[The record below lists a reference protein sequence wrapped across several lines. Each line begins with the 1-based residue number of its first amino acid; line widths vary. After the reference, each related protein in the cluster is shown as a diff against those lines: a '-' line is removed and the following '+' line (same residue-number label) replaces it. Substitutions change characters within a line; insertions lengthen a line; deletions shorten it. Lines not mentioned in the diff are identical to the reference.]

1 MKGYVTKSLLFLAC
15 LFFLTMNALAANP
28 SSLADGAQ
36 LLKGSERIAVL
47 NEIGSIEKKYGV
59 RLAVV
64 TVKTTNNVKIGD
76 YANQLL
82 DSTYKDGKNGSMV
95 LVLAMDTRDYY
106 LATDTAMRQRI
117 SDKGGIPALE
127 EKFLPLLKKNQYAD
141 AFKAYAVETGEL
153 LAYYEANG
161 EAYDPQDQFSL
172 TALVIALVLGI
183 GGGFLIRRYLISTM
197 SNVAPA
203 LAASAYLDEDSFDL
217 MEKEDTFLFMT
228 VSRTP
233 KANDDSDRHDSTDD
247 NHGGG
252 GGKF

>member
-1 MKGYVTKSLLFLAC
+1 MKGYVTKSLQFLAC

-47 NEIGSIEKKYGV
+47 NEIGSIEKEYGV

-95 LVLAMDTRDYY
+95 LAMDTRDYY

-127 EKFLPLLKKNQYAD
+127 EKCLPLLKEKKYAD
-141 AFKAYAVETGEL
+141 AFKAYALETGEL

-161 EAYDPQDQFSL
+161 KAYDPHDAFSW
-172 TALVIALVLGI
+172 TALLIALILGI

-203 LAASAYLDEDSFDL
+203 LAASAYLDEDSFNL
-217 MEKEDTFLFMT
+217 TEKEDTFLFMN
-228 VSRTP
+228 VSRVA
-233 KANDDSDRHDSTDD
+233 KAKKSGRNDSTDE

>member
-1 MKGYVTKSLLFLAC
+1 MKGYVTKSLQFLAC

-28 SSLADGAQ
+28 SSLADGVQ

-47 NEIGSIEKKYGV
+47 NEIGSIEKEYGV

-95 LVLAMDTRDYY
+95 LAMDTRDYY

-127 EKFLPLLKKNQYAD
+127 EKCLPLLKEKKYAD
-141 AFKAYAVETGEL
+141 AFKAYALETGEL

-161 EAYDPQDQFSL
+161 KAYDPHDAFSW
-172 TALVIALVLGI
+172 TALLIALILGI
-183 GGGFLIRRYLISTM
+183 GGGFLIRRYLINTM
-197 SNVAPA
+197 SNVVPA
-203 LAASAYLDEDSFDL
+203 LAASAYLDENSFDL
-217 MEKEDTFLFMT
+217 MEKEDTFLFMN
-228 VSRTP
+228 VSRTA
-233 KANDDSDRHDSTDD
+233 KAKKSERHDSTDEK
-247 NHGGG
+247 HGGG

>member
-1 MKGYVTKSLLFLAC
+1 MKGYVTKSLQFLAC

-47 NEIGSIEKKYGV
+47 NEIGSIEKEYGV

-95 LVLAMDTRDYY
+95 LAMDTRDYY
-106 LATDTAMRQRI
+106 LATDTAMRQRS

-127 EKFLPLLKKNQYAD
+127 EKCLPLLKEKKYAD
-141 AFKAYAVETGEL
+141 AFKAYALETGEL

-161 EAYDPQDQFSL
+161 KAYDPHDAFSW
-172 TALVIALVLGI
+172 TALLIALILSI
-183 GGGFLIRRYLISTM
+183 GGGFLIRRYLINTM
-197 SNVAPA
+197 SNVVPA
-203 LAASAYLDEDSFDL
+203 LAASAYLDENSFDL
-217 MEKEDTFLFMT
+217 TEKEDTFLFMN
-228 VSRTP
+228 VSRTA
-233 KANDDSDRHDSTDD
+233 KAKKSERHDSTDEK
-247 NHGGG
+247 HGGG

>member
-15 LFFLTMNALAANP
+15 LFFLAMNVLAANP

-47 NEIGSIEKKYGV
+47 NELGNIERKYGV

-64 TVKTTNNVKIGD
+64 TVKTTNKVKIGD

-82 DSTYKDGKNGSMV
+82 DSTYTDGKNGNMV

-106 LATDTAMRQRI
+106 VATDKAMRQRI
-117 SDKGGIPALE
+117 SDKGSLPVLE
-127 EKFLPLLKKNQYAD
+127 EKFAE
-141 AFKAYAVETGEL
+141 AFKAYALESGEL

-161 EAYDPQDQFSL
+161 KAYDPHDAFSW
-172 TALVIALVLGI
+172 TALLIALALGI

-203 LAASAYLDEDSFDL
+203 LAASAYLDENSFDL
-217 MEKEDTFLFMT
+217 TEKEDTFLFMN
-228 VSRTP
+228 VSRVA
-233 KANDDSDRHDSTDD
+233 KAKKSGRNDSTDE

>member
-1 MKGYVTKSLLFLAC
+1 MKGYVTKSLQFLAC

-47 NEIGSIEKKYGV
+47 NEIGSIEKEYGV

-95 LVLAMDTRDYY
+95 LAMDTRDYY

-117 SDKGGIPALE
+117 GDKGGIPALE
-127 EKFLPLLKKNQYAD
+127 EKCLPLLKEKKYAD
-141 AFKAYAVETGEL
+141 AFKAYALETGEL

-161 EAYDPQDQFSL
+161 KAYDPHDAFSW
-172 TALVIALVLGI
+172 TALLIALILGI
-183 GGGFLIRRYLISTM
+183 GGGFLIRRYLINTM
-197 SNVAPA
+197 SNVVPA
-203 LAASAYLDEDSFDL
+203 LAASAYLDENSFDL
-217 MEKEDTFLFMT
+217 MEKEDTFLFMN
-228 VSRTP
+228 VSRTA
-233 KANDDSDRHDSTDD
+233 KAKKSERHDSTDEK
-247 NHGGG
+247 HGGG

>member
-1 MKGYVTKSLLFLAC
+1 MKGYVTKSLQFLAC

-47 NEIGSIEKKYGV
+47 NEIGSIEKEYGV

-95 LVLAMDTRDYY
+95 LAMDTRDYY

-127 EKFLPLLKKNQYAD
+127 EKCLPLLKEKKYAD
-141 AFKAYAVETGEL
+141 AFKAYALETGEL

-161 EAYDPQDQFSL
+161 KAYDPHDAFSW
-172 TALVIALVLGI
+172 TALLIALILGI
-183 GGGFLIRRYLISTM
+183 GCGFLIRSYLINTM
-197 SNVAPA
+197 SNVVPA
-203 LAASAYLDEDSFDL
+203 LAASAYLDENSFDL
-217 MEKEDTFLFMT
+217 TEQEDTFLFMN
-228 VSRTP
+228 VSRTA
-233 KANDDSDRHDSTDD
+233 KAKKSERHDSTDEK
-247 NHGGG
+247 HGGG

>member
-1 MKGYVTKSLLFLAC
+1 MKGYVTKCMLFLVC

-47 NEIGSIEKKYGV
+47 NEIGNVEKKYGV

-64 TVKTTNNVKIGD
+64 TVASTKQVKIGD
-76 YANQLL
+76 YANQIL
-82 DSTYKDGKNGSMV
+82 DSTYKDGKNGKKV
-95 LVLAMDTRDYY
+95 LVLAMDTREYY
-106 LATDTAMRQRI
+106 IATDKTMRQRI
-117 SDKGGIPALE
+117 TDKGGIPALE
-127 EKFLPLLKKNQYAD
+127 EQFLPLLKEKKYAD
-141 AFKAYAVETGEL
+141 AFKAYASESGEL

-161 EAYDPQDQFSL
+161 KAYDPHDQFSV
-172 TALVIALVLGI
+172 TALAIALVLGI
-183 GGGFLIRRYLISTM
+183 VGGFLIRRYLISTM

-217 MEKEDTFLFMT
+217 VEKDDTFLFMN
-228 VSRTP
+228 VSRVA
-233 KANDDSDRHDSTDD
+233 KAKKEERHDSTDSS
-247 NHGGG
+247 HGGG

>member
-1 MKGYVTKSLLFLAC
+1 MKGYVTKSLQFLAC

-47 NEIGSIEKKYGV
+47 NEIGSIEKEYGV

-95 LVLAMDTRDYY
+95 LAMDTRDYY

-127 EKFLPLLKKNQYAD
+127 EKCLPLLKEKKYAD
-141 AFKAYAVETGEL
+141 AFKAYALETGEL

-161 EAYDPQDQFSL
+161 KAYDPHDAFSW
-172 TALVIALVLGI
+172 TALLIALILGI
-183 GGGFLIRRYLISTM
+183 GGGFLIRRYLINTM
-197 SNVAPA
+197 SNVVPA
-203 LAASAYLDEDSFDL
+203 LAASAYLDENSFDL
-217 MEKEDTFLFMT
+217 TEQEDIFLFMN
-228 VSRTP
+228 VSRTA
-233 KANDDSDRHDSTDD
+233 KAKKSERHDSTDEK
-247 NHGGG
+247 HGGG

>member
-1 MKGYVTKSLLFLAC
+1 MKGYVTKSLQFLAC

-47 NEIGSIEKKYGV
+47 NEIGSIEKEYGV

-95 LVLAMDTRDYY
+95 LAMDTRDYY

-127 EKFLPLLKKNQYAD
+127 EKCLPLLKEKKYAD
-141 AFKAYAVETGEL
+141 AFKAYALETGEL

-161 EAYDPQDQFSL
+161 KAYDPHDAFSW
-172 TALVIALVLGI
+172 TALLIALILGI
-183 GGGFLIRRYLISTM
+183 GGGFLIRRYLINTM
-197 SNVAPA
+197 SNVVPA
-203 LAASAYLDEDSFDL
+203 LAASAYLDENSFDL
-217 MEKEDTFLFMT
+217 TEQEDTFLFMN
-228 VSRTP
+228 VSRTA
-233 KANDDSDRHDSTDD
+233 KAKKS
-247 NHGGG
+247 
-252 GGKF
+252 

>member
-1 MKGYVTKSLLFLAC
+1 MKGYVTKSLQFLAC

-47 NEIGSIEKKYGV
+47 NEIGSIEKEYGV

-95 LVLAMDTRDYY
+95 LAMDTRDYY

-127 EKFLPLLKKNQYAD
+127 EKCLPLLKEKKYAD
-141 AFKAYAVETGEL
+141 AFKAYALETGEL

-161 EAYDPQDQFSL
+161 KAYDPHDAFSW
-172 TALVIALVLGI
+172 TALLIALILGI
-183 GGGFLIRRYLISTM
+183 GGGFLIRRYLINTM
-197 SNVAPA
+197 SNVVPA
-203 LAASAYLDEDSFDL
+203 LAASAYLDEYSFDL
-217 MEKEDTFLFMT
+217 TEKEDTFLFMN
-228 VSRTP
+228 VSRTA
-233 KANDDSDRHDSTDD
+233 KAKKSERHDSTDEK
-247 NHGGG
+247 HGGG

>member
-1 MKGYVTKSLLFLAC
+1 MKGYVTKSLQFLAC

-47 NEIGSIEKKYGV
+47 NEIGSIEKEYGV

-95 LVLAMDTRDYY
+95 LAMDTRDYY

-117 SDKGGIPALE
+117 SDKGGIPPLE
-127 EKFLPLLKKNQYAD
+127 EKCLPLLKEKKYAD
-141 AFKAYAVETGEL
+141 AFKAYALETGEL

-161 EAYDPQDQFSL
+161 KAYDPHDAFSW
-172 TALVIALVLGI
+172 TALLIALILGI
-183 GGGFLIRRYLISTM
+183 GGGFLIRRYLINTM
-197 SNVAPA
+197 SNVVPA
-203 LAASAYLDEDSFDL
+203 LAASAYLDENSFDL
-217 MEKEDTFLFMT
+217 TEQEDTFLFMN
-228 VSRTP
+228 VSRTA
-233 KANDDSDRHDSTDD
+233 KAKKSERHDSTDEK
-247 NHGGG
+247 HGGG

>member
-1 MKGYVTKSLLFLAC
+1 MKGYVTKSLQFLAC

-47 NEIGSIEKKYGV
+47 NEIGSIEKEYGV

-95 LVLAMDTRDYY
+95 LAMDTRDYY

-127 EKFLPLLKKNQYAD
+127 EKCLPLLKEKKYAD
-141 AFKAYAVETGEL
+141 AFKAYALETGEL

-161 EAYDPQDQFSL
+161 KAYDPHDAFSW
-172 TALVIALVLGI
+172 TALLIALILGI
-183 GGGFLIRRYLISTM
+183 GGGFLIRRYLINTM
-197 SNVAPA
+197 SNVVPA
-203 LAASAYLDEDSFDL
+203 LVASAYLDENSFDL
-217 MEKEDTFLFMT
+217 TEKEDTFLFMN
-228 VSRTP
+228 VSRTA
-233 KANDDSDRHDSTDD
+233 KAKKSERHDSTDEK
-247 NHGGG
+247 HGGG

>member
-1 MKGYVTKSLLFLAC
+1 MKGYVTKSLQFLAC

-47 NEIGSIEKKYGV
+47 NEIGSIEKEYGV

-95 LVLAMDTRDYY
+95 LAMDTRDYY

-127 EKFLPLLKKNQYAD
+127 EKCLPLLKEKEYAD
-141 AFKAYAVETGEL
+141 AFKAYALETGEL

-161 EAYDPQDQFSL
+161 KAYDPHDAFSW
-172 TALVIALVLGI
+172 TALLIALILGI
-183 GGGFLIRRYLISTM
+183 GGGFLIRRYLINTM
-197 SNVAPA
+197 SNVVPA
-203 LAASAYLDEDSFDL
+203 LAASAYLDENSFDL
-217 MEKEDTFLFMT
+217 TEQEDTFLFMN
-228 VSRTP
+228 VSRTA
-233 KANDDSDRHDSTDD
+233 KAKKSERHDSTDEK
-247 NHGGG
+247 HGGG

>member
-1 MKGYVTKSLLFLAC
+1 MKGYVTKSLQFLAC

-47 NEIGSIEKKYGV
+47 NEIGSIEKEYGV

-95 LVLAMDTRDYY
+95 LAMDTRDYY

-127 EKFLPLLKKNQYAD
+127 EKCLPLLKEKKYAD
-141 AFKAYAVETGEL
+141 AFKAYALETGEL
-153 LAYYEANG
+153 LAYYEGN
-161 EAYDPQDQFSL
+161 
-172 TALVIALVLGI
+172 
-183 GGGFLIRRYLISTM
+183 GGFLIRRYLINTM
-197 SNVAPA
+197 SNVVPA
-203 LAASAYLDEDSFDL
+203 LAASAYLDENSFDL
-217 MEKEDTFLFMT
+217 TEKEDTFLFMN
-228 VSRTP
+228 VSRTA
-233 KANDDSDRHDSTDD
+233 KAKKSERHDSTDEK
-247 NHGGG
+247 HGGG

>member
-1 MKGYVTKSLLFLAC
+1 MKGYVTKSLQFLAC

-47 NEIGSIEKKYGV
+47 NEIGSIEKEYGV

-95 LVLAMDTRDYY
+95 LAMDTRDYY

-127 EKFLPLLKKNQYAD
+127 EKCLPLLKEKKYAD
-141 AFKAYAVETGEL
+141 AFKAYALETGEL

-161 EAYDPQDQFSL
+161 KAYDPHDAFSW
-172 TALVIALVLGI
+172 TALLIALILGI
-183 GGGFLIRRYLISTM
+183 GGGFLIRRYLINTM
-197 SNVAPA
+197 SNVVPA
-203 LAASAYLDEDSFDL
+203 LAASAYLDENSFDL
-217 MEKEDTFLFMT
+217 MEQEDTFLFMN
-228 VSRTP
+228 VSRTA
-233 KANDDSDRHDSTDD
+233 KAKKSERHDSTDEK
-247 NHGGG
+247 HGGG

>member
-1 MKGYVTKSLLFLAC
+1 MKGYVTKSLQFLAC
-15 LFFLTMNALAANP
+15 LFFLTMNALATNP

-47 NEIGSIEKKYGV
+47 NEIGSIEKEYGV

-95 LVLAMDTRDYY
+95 LAMDTRDYY

-127 EKFLPLLKKNQYAD
+127 EKCLPLLKEKKYAD
-141 AFKAYAVETGEL
+141 AFKAYALETGEL

-161 EAYDPQDQFSL
+161 KAYDPHDAFSW
-172 TALVIALVLGI
+172 TALLIALILGI
-183 GGGFLIRRYLISTM
+183 GGGFLIRRYLINTM
-197 SNVAPA
+197 SNVVPA
-203 LAASAYLDEDSFDL
+203 LAASAYLDENSFDL
-217 MEKEDTFLFMT
+217 MEKEDTFLFMN
-228 VSRTP
+228 VSRTA
-233 KANDDSDRHDSTDD
+233 KAKKSERHDSTDEK
-247 NHGGG
+247 HGGG

>member
-1 MKGYVTKSLLFLAC
+1 MKGYVTKCMLFLVC

-47 NEIGSIEKKYGV
+47 NEIGSVEKKYGV

-64 TVKTTNNVKIGD
+64 TVSSTKQVKIGD
-76 YANQLL
+76 YANQIL
-82 DSTYKDGKNGSMV
+82 DSTYKDGKNGNM
-95 LVLAMDTRDYY
+95 VLAMDTRDYY
-106 LATDTAMRQRI
+106 IATDKTMRQRI
-117 SDKGGIPALE
+117 TDKGGIPALE
-127 EKFLPLLKKNQYAD
+127 EQFLPLLKEKKYGD
-141 AFKAYAVETGEL
+141 AFKAYASESGEL

-161 EAYDPQDQFSL
+161 KAYDPHDQFSV
-172 TALVIALVLGI
+172 TALAIALALGI
-183 GGGFLIRRYLISTM
+183 VGGFLIRRYLISTM

-217 MEKEDTFLFMT
+217 VEKDDTFLFMN
-228 VSRTP
+228 VSRVA
-233 KANDDSDRHDSTDD
+233 KAKKEERHDSTDSS
-247 NHGGG
+247 HGGG

>member
-1 MKGYVTKSLLFLAC
+1 MKGYVTKSLQFLAC

-28 SSLADGAQ
+28 SSLVDGAQ

-47 NEIGSIEKKYGV
+47 NEIGSIEKEYGV

-95 LVLAMDTRDYY
+95 LAMDTRDYY

-127 EKFLPLLKKNQYAD
+127 EKCLPLLKEKKYAD
-141 AFKAYAVETGEL
+141 AFKAYALETGEL

-161 EAYDPQDQFSL
+161 KAYDPHDAFSW
-172 TALVIALVLGI
+172 TALLIALILGI
-183 GGGFLIRRYLISTM
+183 GGGFLIRRYLINTM
-197 SNVAPA
+197 SNVVPA
-203 LAASAYLDEDSFDL
+203 LAASAYLDENSFDL
-217 MEKEDTFLFMT
+217 TEQEDTFLFMN
-228 VSRTP
+228 VSRTA
-233 KANDDSDRHDSTDD
+233 KAKKSERHDSTDEK
-247 NHGGG
+247 HGGG

>member
-1 MKGYVTKSLLFLAC
+1 MKGYVTKSLQFLAC

-47 NEIGSIEKKYGV
+47 NEIGSIEKEYGV

-95 LVLAMDTRDYY
+95 LAMDTRDYY

-127 EKFLPLLKKNQYAD
+127 EKCLPLLKEKKYAD
-141 AFKAYAVETGEL
+141 AFKAYALETGEL

-161 EAYDPQDQFSL
+161 KAYDPHDAFSW
-172 TALVIALVLGI
+172 TALLIALILGI
-183 GGGFLIRRYLISTM
+183 GGGFLIRCYLINTM
-197 SNVAPA
+197 SNVVPA
-203 LAASAYLDEDSFDL
+203 LAASAYLDENSFDL
-217 MEKEDTFLFMT
+217 TEQEDTFLFMN
-228 VSRTP
+228 VSRTA
-233 KANDDSDRHDSTDD
+233 KAKKSERHDSTDEK
-247 NHGGG
+247 HGGG

>member
-15 LFFLTMNALAANP
+15 LFFLTMNVLAANP

-47 NEIGSIEKKYGV
+47 NEIGSIEKEYGV

-95 LVLAMDTRDYY
+95 LAMDTRDYY

-127 EKFLPLLKKNQYAD
+127 EKCLPLLKEKKYAD
-141 AFKAYAVETGEL
+141 AFKAYALETGEL

-161 EAYDPQDQFSL
+161 KAYDPHDAFSW
-172 TALVIALVLGI
+172 TALLIALILGI
-183 GGGFLIRRYLISTM
+183 GGGFLIRRYLINTM
-197 SNVAPA
+197 SNVVPA
-203 LAASAYLDEDSFDL
+203 LAASAYLDENSFDL
-217 MEKEDTFLFMT
+217 TEKEDTFLFMN
-228 VSRTP
+228 VSRTA
-233 KANDDSDRHDSTDD
+233 KAKKSERHDSTDEK
-247 NHGGG
+247 HGGG

>member
-15 LFFLTMNALAANP
+15 LFFLAMNVLAANP

-47 NEIGSIEKKYGV
+47 NELGNIEKKYGV

-64 TVKTTNNVKIGD
+64 TVKTTNKVKIGD

-82 DSTYKDGKNGSMV
+82 DSTYKEGKNGNMV
-95 LVLAMDTRDYY
+95 LVMDTRDYY
-106 LATDTAMRQRI
+106 VATDKAMRQRI
-117 SDKGGIPALE
+117 SDKGSLPVLE
-127 EKFLPLLKKNQYAD
+127 EKFLPLLKEKKYAE
-141 AFKAYAVETGEL
+141 AFKAYALESGEL

-161 EAYDPQDQFSL
+161 KAYDPHDAFSW
-172 TALVIALVLGI
+172 TALLIALVLGI

-203 LAASAYLDEDSFDL
+203 LAASAYLDENSFDL
-217 MEKEDTFLFMT
+217 TEKEDTFLFMN
-228 VSRTP
+228 VSRVA
-233 KANDDSDRHDSTDD
+233 KAKKSGRNDSTDE

>member
-1 MKGYVTKSLLFLAC
+1 MKGYVTKSLQFLAC

-47 NEIGSIEKKYGV
+47 NEIGSIEKEYGV

-95 LVLAMDTRDYY
+95 LAMDTRDYY

-127 EKFLPLLKKNQYAD
+127 EKCLPLLKEKKYAD
-141 AFKAYAVETGEL
+141 AFKAYALETGEL

-161 EAYDPQDQFSL
+161 KAYDPHDAFSW
-172 TALVIALVLGI
+172 TALLIALILGI
-183 GGGFLIRRYLISTM
+183 GGGFLIRRYLINTM
-197 SNVAPA
+197 SNVVPA
-203 LAASAYLDEDSFDL
+203 LAASAYLDENSFDL
-217 MEKEDTFLFMT
+217 TEQEDTFLFMN
-228 VSRTP
+228 VSRTA
-233 KANDDSDRHDSTDD
+233 KAKKSERHDSTDEK
-247 NHGGG
+247 HGGG

>member
-1 MKGYVTKSLLFLAC
+1 MKGYVTKSLQFLAC

-47 NEIGSIEKKYGV
+47 NEIGSIEKEYGV

-95 LVLAMDTRDYY
+95 LAMDTRDYY

-127 EKFLPLLKKNQYAD
+127 EKCLPLLKEKKYAD
-141 AFKAYAVETGEL
+141 AFKAYALETGEL

-161 EAYDPQDQFSL
+161 KAYDPHDAFSW
-172 TALVIALVLGI
+172 TALLIALILGI
-183 GGGFLIRRYLISTM
+183 GGGFLIRRYLINTM
-197 SNVAPA
+197 SNVVPA
-203 LAASAYLDEDSFDL
+203 LAASAYLDENSFDL
-217 MEKEDTFLFMT
+217 MEKEDTFLFMN
-228 VSRTP
+228 VSRTA
-233 KANDDSDRHDSTDD
+233 KAKKSERHDSTDEK
-247 NHGGG
+247 HGGG

>member
-1 MKGYVTKSLLFLAC
+1 MKGYVTKSLRFLAC

-47 NEIGSIEKKYGV
+47 NEIGSIEKEYGV

-95 LVLAMDTRDYY
+95 LAMDTRDYY

-127 EKFLPLLKKNQYAD
+127 EKCLPLLKEKKYAD
-141 AFKAYAVETGEL
+141 AFKAYALETGEL

-161 EAYDPQDQFSL
+161 KAYDPHDAFSW
-172 TALVIALVLGI
+172 TALLIALILGI
-183 GGGFLIRRYLISTM
+183 GGGFLIRRYLINTM
-197 SNVAPA
+197 SNVVPA
-203 LAASAYLDEDSFDL
+203 LAASAYLDENSFDL
-217 MEKEDTFLFMT
+217 TEKEDTFLFMN
-228 VSRTP
+228 VSRTA
-233 KANDDSDRHDSTDD
+233 KAKKSERHDSTDEK
-247 NHGGG
+247 HGGG

>member
-15 LFFLTMNALAANP
+15 LFFLAMNVLAANP

-47 NEIGSIEKKYGV
+47 NELGNIERKYGV

-64 TVKTTNNVKIGD
+64 TVKTTNKVKIGD

-82 DSTYKDGKNGSMV
+82 DSTYTDGKNGNMV

-106 LATDTAMRQRI
+106 IATDKAMRQRI
-117 SDKGGIPALE
+117 TDKGGIPALE
-127 EKFLPLLKKNQYAD
+127 EQFLPLLKEKKYAD
-141 AFKAYAVETGEL
+141 AFKAYVQGAGEQ

-161 EAYDPQDQFSL
+161 KAYDPHDQFSV
-172 TALVIALVLGI
+172 TALAIALVFGI

-197 SNVAPA
+197 GNVAPA
-203 LAASAYLDEDSFDL
+203 LAASAYLAKDSFDL
-217 MEKEDTFLFMT
+217 VEKDDTFLFMN
-228 VSRTP
+228 VSRAA
-233 KANDDSDRHDSTDD
+233 KAKKEKN
-247 NHGGG
+247 NN
-252 GGKF
+252 

>member
-1 MKGYVTKSLLFLAC
+1 MKGYVTKSLQFLAC

-47 NEIGSIEKKYGV
+47 NEIGSIEKEYGV

-95 LVLAMDTRDYY
+95 LAMDTRDYY

-127 EKFLPLLKKNQYAD
+127 EECLPLLKEKKYAD
-141 AFKAYAVETGEL
+141 AFKAYALETGEL

-161 EAYDPQDQFSL
+161 KAYDPHDAFSW
-172 TALVIALVLGI
+172 TALLIALILGI
-183 GGGFLIRRYLISTM
+183 GGGFLIRRYLINTM
-197 SNVAPA
+197 SNVVPA
-203 LAASAYLDEDSFDL
+203 LAASAYLDENSFDL
-217 MEKEDTFLFMT
+217 MEKEDTFLFMN
-228 VSRTP
+228 VSRTA
-233 KANDDSDRHDSTDD
+233 KAKKSERHDSTDEK
-247 NHGGG
+247 HGGG

>member
-15 LFFLTMNALAANP
+15 LFFLAMNVLAANP

-47 NEIGSIEKKYGV
+47 NELGNIERKYGV

-64 TVKTTNNVKIGD
+64 TVKTTNKVKIGD

-82 DSTYKDGKNGSMV
+82 DSTYTDGKNGNMV

-106 LATDTAMRQRI
+106 VATDKAMRQRI
-117 SDKGGIPALE
+117 SDKGSLPVLE
-127 EKFLPLLKKNQYAD
+127 EKFLPLLKEKKYAE
-141 AFKAYAVETGEL
+141 AFKVYALESGEL

-161 EAYDPQDQFSL
+161 KAYDPHDAFSW
-172 TALVIALVLGI
+172 TALLIALALGI
-183 GGGFLIRRYLISTM
+183 GGFLIRRYLISTM

-203 LAASAYLDEDSFDL
+203 LAASAYLDENSFDL
-217 MEKEDTFLFMT
+217 TEKEDTFLFMN
-228 VSRTP
+228 VSRVA
-233 KANDDSDRHDSTDD
+233 KAKKSGRNDSTDE